1 MIAIIVDNS
10 DMPCSSPSTMKCTI
24 CNLASRTFCTLQG
37 LQQHLD
43 KSSSRSDRRKAA
55 AQPIQAED
63 NEGHLGQVWF
73 LICLWGSCWW
83 QIWELWS
90 LTWMCNC
97 KAFYFWLYIGPIWN
111 LNMSAIRPKN
121 WIEGTDKMSKIWE
134 KLSSTV
140 LEVCFHNACER

>member
-10 DMPCSSPSTMKCTI
+10 DMPCSSPGTMKCTI

-63 NEGHLGQVWF
+63 NEGHLGQV
-73 LICLWGSCWW
+73 
-83 QIWELWS
+83 
-90 LTWMCNC
+90 
-97 KAFYFWLYIGPIWN
+97 
-111 LNMSAIRPKN
+111 
-121 WIEGTDKMSKIWE
+121 
-134 KLSSTV
+134 
-140 LEVCFHNACER
+140 